1 MLKIIVTGPES
12 SGKTTLCKA
21 LSEHY
26 NLPFTKEFARE
37 YLSHL
42 GKDYLQEDLL
52 EIAKGQ
58 FENEQLTTNKQQ
70 ISLHDTDLITLKIW
84 SNYKYGNCENWILE
98 QIEKQKVENRFY
110 LLCKPDLKWD
120 YDPLRENPT
129 NRNVLLEIY
138 KQEIENLGH
147 KFFIIKGE
155 ERNEQAIESLATNFS
170 QL

>member
-37 YLSHL
+37 YLTDL
-42 GKDYLQEDLL
+42 GKNYLQEDLL

-58 FENEQLTTNKQQ
+58 LENEQLINNNEK

-84 SNYKYGNCENWILE
+84 SNYKYGNCNNWILE

-120 YDPLRENPT
+120 CDPLRENPT
-129 NRNVLLEIY
+129 NRNELLEIY
-138 KQEIENLGH
+138 KQELENLGH

-155 ERNEQAIESLATNFS
+155 DRNEQAIESLATNF
-170 QL
+170 